1 MNSLYLHLKC
11 REVAR
16 SKEVRIIKHVQI
28 MAQDNSI
35 SHKLEEEIYQLK
47 AKMKESQHLLD
58 NAQLALNLCKRELK
72 KAHKNKDNNASQ

>member
-1 MNSLYLHLKC
+1 
-11 REVAR
+11 
-16 SKEVRIIKHVQI
+16 

-72 KAHKNKDNNASQ
+72 KAHKSKDNNASQ